1 MLGEA
6 LSDNTVLHETIK
18 KIARRDIASGFAC
31 VYDAIMTD
39 STLPPNQQL
48 VRGDRW
54 PIVGERH
61 PGDVDSP
68 WLLEICGCVAN
79 PLTFPLDEIRA
90 MPQVTRQIDVHCV
103 TRWSKPAMSFTGVR
117 LRDLLHDSEAPIW
130 TDVANF
136 VSFVARSER
145 NHSTSLPLSEVLEL
159 DPIIALQAEG
169 KSLAT
174 ENGGPM
180 RMVVPGKYFY
190 KSVKWIR
197 RIEFLKEE
205 RLGYWESEAGYH
217 NGADPWREQRYMAPT
232 LTKQAALRVIESRD
246 FRDQDLR
253 GITAS
258 HRDLADL
265 QASDAL
271 LRDADFRS
279 CNLQRANF
287 RGANLS
293 NSKLQR
299 ANLQAANF
307 TGADL
312 EGADLSGADLRG
324 CDIRGVSLF
333 GATFF
338 QSDANGFGSLSAV
351 IDRSTQV
358 DLTSLDA
365 LVDEQKS
372 FVRKAI
378 EA

>member
-1 MLGEA
+1 MGLIESNDVVD
-6 LSDNTVLHETIK
+6 L
-18 KIARRDIASGFAC
+18 ARKQAC

-39 STLPPNQQL
+39 SALPPNQQL

-68 WLLEICGCVAN
+68 WSLEICGCVASS
-79 PLTFPLDEIRA
+79 PTFSLDEIRA

-130 TDVANF
+130 TDEANF

-169 KSLAT
+169 KPLAT

-246 FRDQDLR
+246 FRGQDLR
-253 GITAS
+253 GINAS

-299 ANLQAANF
+299 ADLQAANF

-324 CDIRGVSLF
+324 CDIRGASLF

-338 QSDANGFGSLSAV
+338 QSDANGLGSLSAV

-358 DLTSLDA
+358 DLASLDA

-378 EA
+378 EF

>member
-1 MLGEA
+1 MIQS
-6 LSDNTVLHETIK
+6 SDFIVL
-18 KIARRDIASGFAC
+18 ARNRSC
-31 VYDAIMTD
+31 VYDSCMTD
-39 STLPPNQQL
+39 SPIPPNQQL

-61 PGDVDSP
+61 PGDIDSP
-68 WLLEICGCVAN
+68 WSLEICGCVARK
-79 PLTFPLDEIRA
+79 LTFSLDEIQA

-117 LRDLLHDSEAPIW
+117 LRDLLHSSEMPIW
-130 TDVANF
+130 TDEAQF

-169 KSLAT
+169 KPLAT

-217 NGADPWREQRYMAPT
+217 NGADPWREERYMAPT

-246 FRDQDLR
+246 FRGQDLR
-253 GITAS
+253 GINAA
-258 HRDLADL
+258 HRDLANL
-265 QASDAL
+265 LASDAL

-279 CNLQRANF
+279 CNLQQANF
-287 RGANLS
+287 RDANLS

-299 ANLQAANF
+299 SNLQGANF

-324 CDIRGVSLF
+324 CDIRGASLF

-338 QSDANGFGSLSAV
+338 QPDAKEPASLLAI

-358 DLTSLDA
+358 DLASLDA
-365 LVDEQKS
+365 LVDEQKA

-378 EA
+378 KA